1 MITVIKQFTFDAAH
15 RLPNHKGK
23 CKQMHG
29 HTYKLEIGVT
39 GNIQPATGMVVDF
52 GDLKKII
59 QKQVI
64 DLLDHQLLNE
74 VGEGGD
80 CPTVLEKERLM
91 DHQLLNEV
99 WEGGDCPTVLE
110 KERLNNN
117 PFPNYLPTAENMVE
131 WIRYQLIAMI
141 NTTDKQLTFIRLWET
156 PTSYAEWRKD
166 AWKRIM

>member
-15 RLPNHKGK
+15 HLPNHKGK

-39 GNIQPATGMVVDF
+39 GNIQLATGMVVDF

-59 QKQVI
+59 QEQVI

-74 VGEGGD
+74 VGEGYD
-80 CPTVLEKERLM
+80 C
-91 DHQLLNEV
+91 H
-99 WEGGDCPTVLE
+99 TVLE

-131 WIRYQLIAMI
+131 WIRCQLTSKI
-141 NTTDKQLTFIRLWET
+141 NTPEKQLTFIRLWET
-156 PTSYAEWRKD
+156 PSSYAEWRKSV
-166 AWKRIM
+166 